1 MLDSYFKSLK
11 LNIQYV
17 GKEKTQLIVGE
28 YDEYVLFPFL
38 VCAYKTL
45 NSIANND
52 VVPLLWTILKVH
64 NCMTSLKLTF
74 LHGGKFMNHNLLM
87 LLLWFKRF

>member
-1 MLDSYFKSLK
+1 
-11 LNIQYV
+11 
-17 GKEKTQLIVGE
+17 
-28 YDEYVLFPFL
+28 
-38 VCAYKTL
+38 L

>member
-52 VVPLLWTILKVH
+52 VVPLL
-64 NCMTSLKLTF
+64 
-74 LHGGKFMNHNLLM
+74 
-87 LLLWFKRF
+87 